1 MPRAWTR
8 NRPEKCMRNL
18 SLGGVLARFVA
29 SLVLVIATFNPTG
42 YSFVHWIA
50 ANFPHLEPIQLV
62 VGIALVGLWLFFLHA
77 TWRSLGTVGVVLGLA
92 FLAAVVWLFASWGWF
107 HSATHTSMI
116 WMALVLIACLLTF
129 GLSWALIQRRISG
142 QVVVEDDK
150 D

>member
-1 MPRAWTR
+1 
-8 NRPEKCMRNL
+8 MRNL
-18 SLGGVLARFVA
+18 SLGGVLARFL
-29 SLVLVIATFNPTG
+29 SSLLLVLATFNPSG
-42 YSFVHWIA
+42 YSFVHWVA
-50 ANFPHLEPIQLV
+50 ANFPRLEPIQLV
-62 VGIALVGLWLFFLHA
+62 VGIALLGLWLFFLHA

-107 HSATHTSMI
+107 HSATHTAMV

-150 D
+150 N

>member
-1 MPRAWTR
+1 
-8 NRPEKCMRNL
+8 MRNL
-18 SLGGVLARFVA
+18 TLGGVLARFAA
-29 SLVLVIATFNPTG
+29 SLVLVVATFNPTG
-42 YSFVHWIA
+42 FSFVHWIA

-62 VGIALVGLWLFFLHA
+62 VGIALLGLWLFFLHA

>member
-1 MPRAWTR
+1 
-8 NRPEKCMRNL
+8 MRNL
-18 SLGGVLARFVA
+18 SLSGVLARFAA

-62 VGIALVGLWLFFLHA
+62 VGIALLGLWLFFLHA

>member
-1 MPRAWTR
+1 
-8 NRPEKCMRNL
+8 MRNL
-18 SLGGVLARFVA
+18 TMRGVLARFVA

-42 YSFVHWIA
+42 YSFVHWVA

-77 TWRSLGTVGVVLGLA
+77 TWRSLGSVGVVLGLA

-129 GLSWALIQRRISG
+129 GLSWALVQRRISG

>member
-1 MPRAWTR
+1 
-8 NRPEKCMRNL
+8 MRNL
-18 SLGGVLARFVA
+18 TLGGVMARFVA

-42 YSFVHWIA
+42 FSFIHWIA
-50 ANFPHLEPIQLV
+50 ANFPHLEPIQPV
-62 VGIALVGLWLFFLHA
+62 VGIALLGLWLFFLHA

-107 HSATHTSMI
+107 HSATHIAII

>member
-1 MPRAWTR
+1 
-8 NRPEKCMRNL
+8 MRNL
-18 SLGGVLARFVA
+18 TLGGVLARFAA
-29 SLVLVIATFNPTG
+29 SLVLVVATFNPTG

-62 VGIALVGLWLFFLHA
+62 VGIALLGLWLFFLHA

-107 HSATHTSMI
+107 HSATHVAMI

>member
-1 MPRAWTR
+1 
-8 NRPEKCMRNL
+8 MRNL

-29 SLVLVIATFNPTG
+29 SLVLVVATFNPTD

-50 ANFPHLEPIQLV
+50 ANFPRLEPIQLV
-62 VGIALVGLWLFFLHA
+62 VGIALLGLWLFFLHA

-107 HSATHTSMI
+107 HSATHIAMI

-129 GLSWALIQRRISG
+129 GLCWALIQRRISG

>member
-1 MPRAWTR
+1 
-8 NRPEKCMRNL
+8 MRNL
-18 SLGGVLARFVA
+18 TLGGVLARFVA

-42 YSFVHWIA
+42 YSFIHWIA

-62 VGIALVGLWLFFLHA
+62 VGIALLGLWLFFLHA

-107 HSATHTSMI
+107 HSATHIAMI
-116 WMALVLIACLLTF
+116 WMALFLIACLLTF

>member
-1 MPRAWTR
+1 
-8 NRPEKCMRNL
+8 MRNL
-18 SLGGVLARFVA
+18 TLGGVLARFAA
-29 SLVLVIATFNPTG
+29 SLVLVVATFNPTG
-42 YSFVHWIA
+42 YSFVHWIG

-62 VGIALVGLWLFFLHA
+62 VGIALLGLWLFFLHA

-107 HSATHTSMI
+107 HSATHVAMI
-116 WMALVLIACLLTF
+116 WMALFLIACLLTF

-150 D
+150 G

>member
-1 MPRAWTR
+1 
-8 NRPEKCMRNL
+8 MRNL
-18 SLGGVLARFVA
+18 SLGGVLARFAA
-29 SLVLVIATFNPTG
+29 SLVLVVATFNPTG

-62 VGIALVGLWLFFLHA
+62 VGIALLGLWLFFLHA

-116 WMALVLIACLLTF
+116 WLALLLIACLLTF

>member
-1 MPRAWTR
+1 
-8 NRPEKCMRNL
+8 MRNL

>member
-1 MPRAWTR
+1 
-8 NRPEKCMRNL
+8 MRNL
-18 SLGGVLARFVA
+18 TLGGVLARFLA
-29 SLVLVIATFNPTG
+29 ALVLVVTTFNPTG

-62 VGIALVGLWLFFLHA
+62 VGIALLGLWLFFLHA

-107 HSATHTSMI
+107 HSATHVAMI
-116 WMALVLIACLLTF
+116 WIALFLIACLLTF

>member
-1 MPRAWTR
+1 
-8 NRPEKCMRNL
+8 MRNL

-50 ANFPHLEPIQLV
+50 ANFPHLQPIQLV
-62 VGIALVGLWLFFLHA
+62 VGIALLGLWLFFLHA

-142 QVVVEDDK
+142 QVVVEDDQ

>member
-1 MPRAWTR
+1 
-8 NRPEKCMRNL
+8 MRNL
-18 SLGGVLARFVA
+18 TLGGVLARFLA
-29 SLVLVIATFNPTG
+29 SLVLVVATFNPTG

-62 VGIALVGLWLFFLHA
+62 VGIALLGLWLFFLHA

-107 HSATHTSMI
+107 HSATHVAMI
-116 WMALVLIACLLTF
+116 WMALILIACLLTF

>member
-1 MPRAWTR
+1 
-8 NRPEKCMRNL
+8 MRNL
-18 SLGGVLARFVA
+18 TLGGVLARFAA
-29 SLVLVIATFNPTG
+29 SLILVIATFNPTG

-62 VGIALVGLWLFFLHA
+62 VGIALLGLWLFFLHA

>member
-1 MPRAWTR
+1 
-8 NRPEKCMRNL
+8 MRNL
-18 SLGGVLARFVA
+18 TLGGVLARFVA

-62 VGIALVGLWLFFLHA
+62 VGIALLGLWLFFLHA

-107 HSATHTSMI
+107 HSATHIAMI

>member
-1 MPRAWTR
+1 
-8 NRPEKCMRNL
+8 MRNL
-18 SLGGVLARFVA
+18 SLGGVLARFLA
-29 SLVLVIATFNPTG
+29 SLVLVIATFNPSG

-62 VGIALVGLWLFFLHA
+62 VGIALLGLWLFFLHA

-116 WMALVLIACLLTF
+116 WLALLLIACLLTF

>member
-1 MPRAWTR
+1 
-8 NRPEKCMRNL
+8 MRNL
-18 SLGGVLARFVA
+18 TLGGVLARFVA
-29 SLVLVIATFNPTG
+29 SLVLVVATFNPTG

-62 VGIALVGLWLFFLHA
+62 VGIALLGLWLFFLHA

-107 HSATHTSMI
+107 HSATHIAML

>member
-1 MPRAWTR
+1 
-8 NRPEKCMRNL
+8 MRNL
-18 SLGGVLARFVA
+18 TLGGVLARFVA
-29 SLVLVIATFNPTG
+29 SLILVVATFNPTG

-50 ANFPHLEPIQLV
+50 ANFPRLEPIQLV
-62 VGIALVGLWLFFLHA
+62 VGIALLGLWLFFLHA

-107 HSATHTSMI
+107 HSATHVAMV
-116 WMALVLIACLLTF
+116 WMALFLIACLLTF

>member
-1 MPRAWTR
+1 
-8 NRPEKCMRNL
+8 MRNL
-18 SLGGVLARFVA
+18 TLGGVLARFAA
-29 SLVLVIATFNPTG
+29 SLVLVVATFNPTG
-42 YSFVHWIA
+42 YSFIHWVA
-50 ANFPHLEPIQLV
+50 ANFPRLEPIQLV
-62 VGIALVGLWLFFLHA
+62 VGIALLGLWLFFLHA

-107 HSATHTSMI
+107 HSATHIAMI

>member
-1 MPRAWTR
+1 
-8 NRPEKCMRNL
+8 MRNL
-18 SLGGVLARFVA
+18 SLGGVLTRFVA

-42 YSFVHWIA
+42 HSFVHWIA
-50 ANFPHLEPIQLV
+50 ANFPHLEPIQVV

-116 WMALVLIACLLTF
+116 WMALVLIACLLAF

>member
-1 MPRAWTR
+1 
-8 NRPEKCMRNL
+8 MRNL
-18 SLGGVLARFVA
+18 TLGGVLARFAA
-29 SLVLVIATFNPTG
+29 SLVLVVATFNPTG
-42 YSFVHWIA
+42 YSFIHWVA
-50 ANFPHLEPIQLV
+50 ANFPRLEPIQLV
-62 VGIALVGLWLFFLHA
+62 VGIALLGLWLFFLHA

-107 HSATHTSMI
+107 HSATHIAMI

-142 QVVVEDDK
+142 QVVVENDK

>member
-1 MPRAWTR
+1 
-8 NRPEKCMRNL
+8 MRNL
-18 SLGGVLARFVA
+18 TLGGVMARFVA

-42 YSFVHWIA
+42 FSFIHWIA

-62 VGIALVGLWLFFLHA
+62 VGIALLGLWLFFLHA

-107 HSATHTSMI
+107 HSATHIAMI